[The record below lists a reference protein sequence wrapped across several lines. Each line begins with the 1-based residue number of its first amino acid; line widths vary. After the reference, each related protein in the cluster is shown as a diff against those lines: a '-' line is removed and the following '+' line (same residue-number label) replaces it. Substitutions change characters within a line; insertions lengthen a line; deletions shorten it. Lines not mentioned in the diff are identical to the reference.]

1 MFLYAFLDGPYR
13 FDSHCSVLTSDCRH
27 KVVRCRF
34 GFRSH
39 LGGGRV
45 LPSLAHYRRK
55 VHSSEKAANP
65 CASGSIAYAA
75 DSSES
80 LDAAIS

>member
-1 MFLYAFLDGPYR
+1 MEILVLLVVFR
-13 FDSHCSVLTSDCRH
+13 FKLPP
-27 KVVRCRF
+27 VRKSNELFTRPVQAE
-34 GFRSH
+34 
-39 LGGGRV
+39 RV

-65 CASGSIAYAA
+65 CAPGSIAYAA

-80 LDAAIS
+80 LDAAIG